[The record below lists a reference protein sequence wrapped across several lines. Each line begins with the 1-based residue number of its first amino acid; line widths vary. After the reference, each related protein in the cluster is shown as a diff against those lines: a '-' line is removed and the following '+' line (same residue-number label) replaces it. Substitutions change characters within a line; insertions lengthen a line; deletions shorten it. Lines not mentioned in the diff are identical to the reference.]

1 MITEYY
7 IQRTGR
13 EDDFMKERALSLY
26 RNGSSCGQC
35 IILAANEKYS
45 LGIGDDVFR
54 AMTMTQNGF
63 GYGGMCAAAASAVM
77 LFGIM
82 FDENTA
88 KAMRIEFLEDFK
100 KKCRSFN
107 CCVISGDCESIIA
120 VAAQT
125 AENIIERYR

>member
-1 MITEYY
+1 
-7 IQRTGR
+7 
-13 EDDFMKERALSLY
+13 MKERAIQLY

-35 IILAANEKYS
+35 IIHAANEKYS
-45 LGIGDDVFR
+45 LGLSDDVFR

-82 FDENTA
+82 FDENRA
-88 KAMRIEFLEDFK
+88 KVMRLEFLETFK
-100 KKCRSFN
+100 EKCRSFN
-107 CCVISGDCESIIA
+107 CCVIAGDCESIIA
-120 VAAQT
+120 VAVQT